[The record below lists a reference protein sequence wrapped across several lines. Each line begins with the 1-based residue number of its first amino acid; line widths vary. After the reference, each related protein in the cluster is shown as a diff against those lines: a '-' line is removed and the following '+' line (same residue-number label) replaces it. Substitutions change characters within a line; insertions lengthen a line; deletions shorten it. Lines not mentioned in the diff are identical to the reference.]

1 MVKDMNPGQYH
12 LSQFD
17 YDLPQAMI
25 AQQPVEPRDSSQLM
39 ILARDK
45 EGVQHTVFRELGK
58 FLREG
63 DLLVLNNTRVFPARV
78 RGVRSS
84 GGKIEAIFL
93 RDLGHGKAEAMIS
106 CGGNPRP
113 GEQLMFEDDR
123 LVIRLLKRGEDG
135 GWTVSLPRGTD
146 LHALL
151 EELGRIPLPP
161 YIKRDAEHERE
172 PADRERY
179 QTLYARERGA
189 IAAPTAG
196 LHFTERVFTDL
207 AGRGVQTA
215 QITLHVGVG
224 TFRPI
229 RAEDVRRHRMHAE
242 YYSISENTA
251 DAILAAKNEGRR
263 VIAVGT
269 TTCRALEAA
278 AARAGRLC
286 AGKDRANI
294 FIYPPYEFRV
304 IDGMVTN
311 FHLPKSTLLLM
322 VSALAGRE
330 RIMAAYNEA
339 KQKNYRFYSY
349 GDAMLIV

>member
-1 MVKDMNPGQYH
+1 M
-12 LSQFD
+12 
-17 YDLPQAMI
+17 
-25 AQQPVEPRDSSQLM
+25 
-39 ILARDK
+39 
-45 EGVQHTVFRELGK
+45 
-58 FLREG
+58 
-63 DLLVLNNTRVFPARV
+63 NNTRVFPARV
-78 RGVRSS
+78 RGVRST
-84 GGKIEAIFL
+84 GGKIEALFL

-123 LVIRLLKRGEDG
+123 LIIRLLKREEDG
-135 GWTVSLPRGTD
+135 CWTVSLPRGTD
-146 LHALL
+146 LYALL

-172 PADRERY
+172 PDDRERY
-179 QTLYARERGA
+179 QTVYARERGA

-207 AGRGVQTA
+207 AQRGVQTA
-215 QITLHVGVG
+215 TITLHVGVG

-229 RAEDVRRHRMHAE
+229 RAEDVRRHQMHAE
-242 YYSISENTA
+242 YYSISEDAAT
-251 DAILAAKNEGRR
+251 AILAAKNEGRR

-269 TTCRALEAA
+269 TTCRALEDA
-278 AARAGRLC
+278 AARTGGLC
-286 AGKDRANI
+286 AGQDKANI
-294 FIYPPYEFRV
+294 FIYPPYEFKI

-322 VSALAGRE
+322 VSTLAGRE
-330 RIMAAYNEA
+330 RIMAAYEEA
-339 KQKNYRFYSY
+339 RKSGYRFYSY